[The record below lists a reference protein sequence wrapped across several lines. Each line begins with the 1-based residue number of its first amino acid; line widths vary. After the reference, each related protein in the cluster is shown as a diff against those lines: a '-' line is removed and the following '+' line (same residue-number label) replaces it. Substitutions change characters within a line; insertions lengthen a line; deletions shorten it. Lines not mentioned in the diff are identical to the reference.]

1 MIQQFHSWA
10 CILEK
15 TEALLRKDTSTT
27 MFIAALCIIAK
38 SWKQCKRPSTDEWIK
53 KMCYIYTQWNTT

>member
-15 TEALLRKDTSTT
+15 TEALLRKDTSYNVH
-27 MFIAALCIIAK
+27 
-38 SWKQCKRPSTDEWIK
+38 SSTLYNSQVMEAV
-53 KMCYIYTQWNTT
+53 